1 MTNTNPAPGGRMI
14 LLLIGG
20 IPVTMILAATWLWF
34 FVVRGDLDL
43 VGMIGTANR
52 GTLVQPPRQLDD
64 SDLRD
69 GSGKSVKFAGPEARW
84 VMVIPATGG
93 NCDAACEQRLYETR
107 QIHLAMG
114 KEFNSLRRLYV
125 SDYSATATQ
134 LAVQTLSDGRPA
146 TAVVGDFADY
156 LASEHNDLQAV
167 TLSPEQYRTLF
178 PEQAADASTWYLAD
192 PAGWVMM
199 SYNKD
204 VPYKDV
210 ISDLK
215 FLIKNSGG

>member
-1 MTNTNPAPGGRMI
+1 MTNTTPAPGNRMI

-34 FVVRGDLDL
+34 FVARGDLDL
-43 VGMIGTANR
+43 VGVLGTANR
-52 GTLVQPPRQLDD
+52 GMLVQPPRQLAEQ
-64 SDLRD
+64 DLHA
-69 GSGKSVKFAGPEARW
+69 GSIEPVN
-84 VMVIPATGG
+84 ATGSESRWAMIIPVAG
-93 NCDAACEQRLYETR
+93 GRCDAACEQRLYETR

-114 KEFNSLRRLYV
+114 KEFNRLHRLYI
-125 SDYSATATQ
+125 SDHSAASTE
-134 LAVQTLSDGRPA
+134 LEVQSLSDGRPA
-146 TAVVGDFADY
+146 PAAGDFAAY
-156 LASEHNDLQAV
+156 LASEHGDLQALTV
-167 TLSPEQYRTLF
+167 SAERFRTLF
-178 PEQAADASTWYLAD
+178 AEQAEDASTWYLAD

-215 FLIKNSGG
+215 FLLKNSGG

>member
-1 MTNTNPAPGGRMI
+1 MTNTNSAPGGRMI

-52 GTLVQPPRQLDD
+52 GTLVQPPRQLDEI
-64 SDLRD
+64 DLRD
-69 GSGKSVKFAGPEARW
+69 GSGKSVKLAGPDARW

-93 NCDAACEQRLYETR
+93 RCDTACEQRLYETR

-114 KEFNSLRRLYV
+114 KEFNRLRRLYV
-125 SDYSATATQ
+125 SDHNAAATQ

-146 TAVVGDFADY
+146 TAVGDFAAY
-156 LASEHNDLQAV
+156 LSSEHHDLQAL

-199 SYNKD
+199 SYNKG

>member
-1 MTNTNPAPGGRMI
+1 MTNTTPAAGGRMI

-43 VGMIGTANR
+43 VGMLGTANR

-64 SDLRD
+64 HDMRD
-69 GSGKSVKFAGPEARW
+69 GTGELVKIAGVGSRW
-84 VMVIPATGG
+84 TMVIPAAGG
-93 NCDAACEQRLYETR
+93 RCDAACEQRLYETR

-114 KEFNSLRRLYV
+114 KEFNSLRRLYI
-125 SDYSATATQ
+125 SDYSAATTQ
-134 LAVQTLSDGRPA
+134 LVVPTLGDGRPA
-146 TAVVGDFADY
+146 AVVGDFAAY
-156 LASEHNDLQAV
+156 LASDHTDLQAV
-167 TLSPEQYRTLF
+167 TVSRESFDALF
-178 PEQAADASTWYLAD
+178 PEQSAAASTWYLAD